1 MRQTS
6 AHRRLF
12 PLLNRIQRV
21 EIRLAYLRNRHYVAL
36 DQLHLLPALF
46 TLERERRN
54 ALGMTADEL
63 AKKIGVHITTIYR
76 YESNDIEKMPVTILK
91 PLAEALETTPSDL
104 IGWEPS
110 EAELK
115 AEKIYNAAKNSND
128 PVLKALIDAIDKRI
142 EETSHK
148 ND

>member
-1 MRQTS
+1 
-6 AHRRLF
+6 
-12 PLLNRIQRV
+12 
-21 EIRLAYLRNRHYVAL
+21 
-36 DQLHLLPALF
+36 
-46 TLERERRN
+46 
-54 ALGMTADEL
+54 
-63 AKKIGVHITTIYR
+63 VHITTIYR